1 MIPGKPRLSI
11 ITVCYN
17 AEDGIGETLR
27 SVDALAF
34 RDFEYI
40 IVDGASK
47 DRTLEIIRS
56 QGACV
61 TKLISEPDK
70 GIYDAMNKGMA
81 NASGEFIWFLNAKDT
96 IHDGAFLGTL
106 DWSQDFYY
114 GGVVLRN
121 GEREVKRLMPRPEIG
136 PHSSLIGQVACH
148 QSMIVRRS
156 LAPAYDLRYRFVAD
170 FDWSIRILGFRGL
183 KSQRIESHWVNY
195 ELDGL
200 SSRNVAKCWKENIDI
215 LTRNYGAWA
224 RPWAYGLYARF
235 RLKAGV
241 KKLIRPGGA

>member
-1 MIPGKPRLSI
+1 MPTISI
-11 ITVCYN
+11 ITAAYN
-17 AEDGIGETLR
+17 AATTMADCLR
-27 SVDALAF
+27 SMSSQAHAA
-34 RDFEYI
+34 EHI
-40 IVDGASK
+40 IIDGAST
-47 DRTLEIIRS
+47 DSTLNIVRRISSAAR
-56 QGACV
+56 
-61 TKLISEPDK
+61 IYSEPDR